1 MADVGDIEVRD
12 DPIDLLER
20 AWERAEKAQSYRNEV
35 YRRLWLRYKGFVE
48 TVSDPYRS
56 NMSIPKA
63 HSIIETITPRL
74 GKALF
79 GSRPYIPLAVE
90 RDEFRDA
97 ASAIESAM
105 DVYLHK
111 DKFEAKGI
119 QMIKMIGC
127 FGTSFLEPHNDT
139 ELVTEK
145 RLMQSP
151 IYPFSI
157 GIEKEVVRRFRLK
170 TRLWAP
176 WQVYVEPNMRSLT
189 DYGYVIL
196 VDEISRKEVED
207 HYQVDLQAKL
217 KEAMDNSSPGG
228 DTRMKYFETMLT
240 SLGIARPEDDD
251 TYGILMRYLSRDR
264 VVTAWNGLVPLED
277 KPGNGQRIDLTRV
290 IYNEDPMPQN
300 SFWGQGELKIIE
312 ELCDKLDETWNI
324 TFDNHDMINHAVLGY
339 REGAVDIETAVWM
352 GGTRIKIKKG
362 FSGTF
367 DDAIR
372 RLDTQGLPADH
383 YQIPAMLERFIDL
396 TSGVFDITRGEST
409 QAPGKEKTA
418 TESSLLFQ
426 HADMRSEMKVK
437 IIEMIGLADF
447 ADLCTRIIDDFAD
460 PDDLYEV
467 LGERAS
473 DIITMN
479 PYDIPGG
486 FDWQFKGSST
496 ISEDFRKRADW
507 RETIEVLRD
516 SPAWRPG
523 AMERETM
530 MIQGRSKKEVD
541 RLLWTEEEMFMLMQ
555 QQAALQSAE
564 ADAQGG
570 NVKKRNT
577 PQQPTIAAPAGV

>member
-12 DPIDLLER
+12 DPLELLEK

-35 YRRLWLRYKGFVE
+35 YRRLWLQYKGFID

-56 NMSIPKA
+56 NMSIPKTW
-63 HSIIETITPRL
+63 SVIETITPRL

-79 GSRPYIPLAVE
+79 GSRPYIPLSVE
-90 RDEFRDA
+90 RDEFKDA
-97 ASAIESAM
+97 MSAIESVM

-111 DKFEAKGI
+111 DKFKVKGI

-127 FGTSFLEPHNDT
+127 FGTSFLEPHPDT

-170 TRLWAP
+170 TRIWAP
-176 WQVYVEPNMRSLT
+176 WQVYVEPNMKSLE
-189 DYGYVIL
+189 DHGYVIL
-196 VDEISRKEVED
+196 VDEIARKQVED
-207 HYQVDLQAKL
+207 HYQVDLRAGL
-217 KEAMDNSSPGG
+217 KEAMENSSLGS
-228 DTRMKYFETMLT
+228 DTRARYSETMLT

-251 TYGILMRYLSRDR
+251 TYGILMRYLSKDR
-264 VVTAWNGLVPLED
+264 LITSWNGLVILED
-277 KPGNGQRIDLTRV
+277 KRGNGQRIDLTRV
-290 IYNEDPMPQN
+290 LYNEDPMPQN
-300 SFWGQGELKIIE
+300 GFWGQGEIKIIE
-312 ELCDKLDETWNI
+312 ELCDKLNETWNI
-324 TFDNHDMINHAVLGY
+324 TFDNHDMINHAVLAY
-339 REGAVDIETAVWM
+339 KEGAVDIETAVMM
-352 GGTRIKIKKG
+352 GGTRIKVKKNFNG
-362 FSGTF
+362 PF
-367 DDAIR
+367 DDALR
-372 RLDTQGLPADH
+372 RLDTPGLPPDH

-409 QAPGKEKTA
+409 QVSGGSKTA

-426 HADMRSEMKVK
+426 HADIRSEMKIQ
-437 IIEMIGLADF
+437 IIEMLGLADF
-447 ADLCTRIIDDFAD
+447 GELCTRIIDDFAD
-460 PDDLYEV
+460 SDDLYEI
-467 LGERAS
+467 LGERAA

-479 PYDIPGG
+479 PNDIPGG

-507 RETIEVLRD
+507 REIIEVLRD
-516 SPAWRPG
+516 SMAWRPG

-530 MIQGRSKKEVD
+530 MIQGRSKGEIDK
-541 RLLWTEEEMFMLMQ
+541 LLWTEEEMFMLMQ
-555 QQAALQSAE
+555 QQAAE
-564 ADAQGG
+564 EGAQGG